1 MLALVLSAI
10 NFLSPKKFF
19 YRIIFIRNL
28 EMKFTDHSLVFTFQ
42 HLSVT
47 LYVFC
52 RGATIFN
59 DPDHAGQ
66 TRGGTES
73 DSRRTWKYVLTL
85 QNKMGVKNI

>member
-1 MLALVLSAI
+1 M
-10 NFLSPKKFF
+10 
-19 YRIIFIRNL
+19 
-28 EMKFTDHSLVFTFQ
+28 FTFQ

-73 DSRRTWKYVLTL
+73 DSRRNWKYVLTL
-85 QNKMGVKNI
+85 QNKMESKIFDSQICIRPDVLAILVNHKIS

>member
-1 MLALVLSAI
+1 
-10 NFLSPKKFF
+10 
-19 YRIIFIRNL
+19 
-28 EMKFTDHSLVFTFQ
+28 MKFTDHSLVFTFQ

-85 QNKMGVKNI
+85 QNKMESKIFDSQICITPDVLAILVNPKIS